1 MNFKVIPRRLQVRV
15 VKRKTNDDLVDAKIF
30 TYKLQVENHLATWT
44 RNALLGT
51 NVGIA
56 IYNHGSQSI
65 GRFVIATALF
75 VMAWALFTY
84 VSNFK
89 TWQSLTGVEQET
101 TGRRAVFVF
110 VCALGALV
118 FAHLLSLV

>member
-1 MNFKVIPRRLQVRV
+1 MNFKVALRHLPPQS
-15 VKRKTNDDLVDAKIF
+15 KRKTNDDLVDAKIF

-56 IYNHGSQSI
+56 IYNQGSQSI
-65 GRFVIATALF
+65 GRFVIAMALF

-84 VSNFK
+84 VSNFQR
-89 TWQSLTGVEQET
+89 WQSLTAFEQET
-101 TGRRAVFVF
+101 TGRRAVFFF
-110 VCALGALV
+110 VCTLGALI
-118 FAHLLSLV
+118 FLHLLSLV